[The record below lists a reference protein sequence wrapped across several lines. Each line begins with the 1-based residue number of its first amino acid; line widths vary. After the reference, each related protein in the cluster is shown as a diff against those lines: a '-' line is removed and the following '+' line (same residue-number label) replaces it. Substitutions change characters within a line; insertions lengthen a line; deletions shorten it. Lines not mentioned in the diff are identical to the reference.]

1 MFILLRRERAEASM
15 EGTGQRSMGIPTVA
29 TPTPVPP
36 SQASRCPSVP
46 AFEWVGAEAPLSPP
60 QRTCPIQRKYSP
72 RTSPNGTPMTSWT
85 KLKALSQRTHR
96 VPWSGGATG
105 PGGGWPQGPSP
116 SLPQLLS
123 SAGHGGVG
131 GLGTPKAPLV
141 RVTASVLW
149 AWGCP
154 AAPPLTAPTASVL
167 QTVYTARVPP
177 SSGWP
182 PVWSS

>member
-1 MFILLRRERAEASM
+1 MEASM
-15 EGTGQRSMGIPTVA
+15 EGTGQRSMGTPTVA

-96 VPWSGGATG
+96 VPWSGGG
-105 PGGGWPQGPSP
+105 Y
-116 SLPQLLS
+116 
-123 SAGHGGVG
+123 
-131 GLGTPKAPLV
+131 
-141 RVTASVLW
+141 R
-149 AWGCP
+149 AWGRVAAGAKPFSAP
-154 AAPPLTAPTASVL
+154 AP
-167 QTVYTARVPP
+167 
-177 SSGWP
+177 
-182 PVWSS
+182 